1 MLFPTKFRSGDTIEW
16 TLNATTDTYGNSISS
31 PDWAVTYY
39 LRTNKSQQGVSVSS
53 SADGDRF
60 KFTMSNTVTTAML
73 DGNWYYQAVATKSG
87 NTPITIAQGEFKV
100 LESLQ
105 FTGSN
110 PKAFDG
116 RSTAQKTLD
125 LINTA
130 IDNILKGG
138 AIQEYKIGTR
148 NAKKYDLAELYMLR
162 TQYLS
167 EVNLEKQAQLM
178 ANGYGNPRSM
188 YVLSLIHI

>member
-16 TLNATTDTYGNSISS
+16 TLNATTDTYGNPISS
-31 PDWAVTYY
+31 PDWSVTYY
-39 LRTNKSQQGVSVSS
+39 LRTNKTKQGVSVSS
-53 SADGDRF
+53 TADGDSF
-60 KFTMSNTVTTAML
+60 KFTMTDTVTSTML

-116 RSTAQKTLD
+116 RTTAQKTLD

-138 AIQEYKIGTR
+138 AVQEYKIGTR
-148 NAKKYDLAELYMLR
+148 TAKKYDLPELYMLR

-167 EVNLEKQAQLM
+167 CLL
-178 ANGYGNPRSM
+178 YTSPSPRDS
-188 YVLSLIHI
+188 

>member
-16 TLNATTDTYGNSISS
+16 TLNATTDTYGNPISS
-31 PDWAVTYY
+31 PDWSVIYY
-39 LRTNKSQQGVSVSS
+39 LRTNRSKQGVTVSS
-53 SADGDRF
+53 TADGDSF
-60 KFTMSNTVTTAML
+60 KFTMTNTVTSTML

-87 NTPITIAQGEFKV
+87 NTPITKAQAEFKV
-100 LESLQ
+100 LESMQ

-116 RSTAQKTLD
+116 RTNAEKTLD

-138 AIQEYKIGTR
+138 AVQEYKIGTIT
-148 NAKKYDLAELYMLR
+148 AKKYDLPELYMLR

-167 EVNLEKQAQLM
+167 EVNLEKQAQSM
-178 ANGYGNPRSM
+178 ANGLGNPRTM
-188 YVLSLIHI
+188 YVRFK

>member
-16 TLNATTDTYGNSISS
+16 TLNATTDTYGNPISS
-31 PDWAVTYY
+31 PDWSVIYY
-39 LRTNKSQQGVSVSS
+39 LRTNKTKQGVSVSS
-53 SADGDRF
+53 TADGDSF
-60 KFTMSNTVTTAML
+60 KFTMTSTVTSTML

-100 LESLQ
+100 LESMQ
-105 FTGSN
+105 FTGTN

-116 RSTAQKTLD
+116 RTNAEKTLD

-138 AIQEYKIGTR
+138 AVQEYKIGTR
-148 NAKKYDLAELYMLR
+148 TAKKYDLAELQVLKGEYAGI
-162 TQYLS
+162 
-167 EVNLEKQAQLM
+167 VALEKQAETM
-178 ANGYGNPRSM
+178 ANGLGNPRAM
-188 YVLSLIHI
+188 YVRFK

>member
-188 YVLSLIHI
+188 YVRFK

>member
-60 KFTMSNTVTTAML
+60 KFTMSNTITTAML

-138 AIQEYKIGTR
+138 AVQEYKIGTR

-188 YVLSLIHI
+188 YVRFK

>member
-16 TLNATTDTYGNSISS
+16 TLNATTDTYGNPISS
-31 PDWAVTYY
+31 PDWSVIYY
-39 LRTNKSQQGVSVSS
+39 LRTNKSKQGVTVSS
-53 SADGDRF
+53 TADGDSF
-60 KFTMSNTVTTAML
+60 KFTMTNTITSTML

-87 NTPITIAQGEFKV
+87 NTPMTIAQGEFTV
-100 LESLQ
+100 LESMQ
-105 FTGSN
+105 FTGTN

-116 RSTAQKTLD
+116 RTTAQKTLD

-138 AIQEYKIGTR
+138 AVQEYKIGTR
-148 NAKKYDLAELYMLR
+148 TAKKYDLPELYMLR

-167 EVNLEKQAQLM
+167 EVNLEKQAQSM
-178 ANGYGNPRSM
+178 ANGLGNPRTM
-188 YVLSLIHI
+188 YVRFK

>member
-1 MLFPTKFRSGDTIEW
+1 MTFPQSIRAGDFIQW
-16 TLNATTDTYGNSISS
+16 NIPASQDYYGNSISS
-31 PDWAVTYY
+31 PDWSVVYY
-39 LRTNKSQQGVSVSS
+39 LRTNTGPVGSTISS
-53 SADGDRF
+53 SAYNDGF
-60 KFTMSNTVTTAML
+60 KFEIASNVTATFTA
-73 DGNWYYQAVATKSG
+73 GNWYYQAVATKSG
-87 NTPITIAQGEFKV
+87 NTPMTIAQGEFKV

-105 FTGSN
+105 FTGTN

-116 RSTAQKTLD
+116 RTTAQKTLD

-148 NAKKYDLAELYMLR
+148 TAKKYTLAELYQLR

-167 EVNLEKQAQLM
+167 EVNLEKQAQSM
-178 ANGYGNPRSM
+178 ANGLGNPRTM
-188 YVLSLIHI
+188 YVRFK

>member
-178 ANGYGNPRSM
+178 ANGYG
-188 YVLSLIHI
+188 LSLIHI

>member
-1 MLFPTKFRSGDTIEW
+1 MT
-16 TLNATTDTYGNSISS
+16 
-31 PDWAVTYY
+31 
-39 LRTNKSQQGVSVSS
+39 VSS
-53 SADGDRF
+53 TADGDSF
-60 KFTMSNTVTTAML
+60 KFTMTNTVTSTML

-100 LESLQ
+100 LESMQ

-116 RSTAQKTLD
+116 RTKAEKTLD

-138 AIQEYKIGTR
+138 AVQEYKIGTR
-148 NAKKYDLAELYMLR
+148 TAKKYDLPELYMLR

-178 ANGYGNPRSM
+178 ANGLGNPRTM
-188 YVLSLIHI
+188 YVRFK

>member
-60 KFTMSNTVTTAML
+60 KFTMSNTITTAML
-73 DGNWYYQAVATKSG
+73 DGNWYYQAIATKSG

-188 YVLSLIHI
+188 YVRFK